1 MGPVP
6 TPNILPPPKIQNG
19 KDGSVTTSHFA
30 TTGKLTEKVLVQ
42 KNGDQQT
49 TRFDN
54 KGNKSEQVVATKDV
68 THKTNFNS
76 QGKVT
81 REEEAKKDGTRVIT
95 THQVARSGQT
105 RSTQTIEHNAQGL
118 AISKTVTV
126 KQPPVLT
133 KKSAFEGA
141 HIVKNY
147 DRGRFGFV
155 YHPDHA
161 QRASLTEFRRDSYW
175 HNPNGMMYQHPFHY
189 AWGWD
194 RYDWYR
200 SRAYYFPVYEVYP
213 TPAYWVTD
221 WMVGSYMADGY
232 ATGSIVSEAPS
243 RAIVT
248 AGPDATPIS
257 EDLKEDLRMQVEN
270 TITEEENQAEGESDK
285 PVTSDLANALAD
297 PKHIYPVSGTLSVTM
312 AADESQSVIVSDGD
326 LLKLEPGQ
334 GEFTAEANENSFVT
348 MRVKTSKGE
357 EGEARAGALISVPLK
372 SLQDFD
378 SEFHARIDQGLAE
391 AVVNKA
397 LFKTG
402 AE

>member
-1 MGPVP
+1 M
-6 TPNILPPPKIQNG
+6 TLMETKKPNG
-19 KDGSVTTSHFA
+19 
-30 TTGKLTEKVLVQ
+30 ER
-42 KNGDQQT
+42 QT
-49 TRFDN
+49 IRFN
-54 KGNKSEQVVATKDV
+54 SNGNKSEQVVATKDV
-68 THKTNFNS
+68 THKTTFNS
-76 QGKVT
+76 LGKAT
-81 REEEAKKDGTRVIT
+81 REEEAKKDGTRAIT
-95 THQVARSGQT
+95 IHQVARSGQT
-105 RSTQTIEHNAQGL
+105 RSSQTIEHNAQGL
-118 AISKTVTV
+118 AVSKTVTV

-133 KKSAFEGA
+133 RNTAFEGT
-141 HIVKNY
+141 HIVKTY

-155 YHPDHA
+155 YHA
-161 QRASLTEFRRDSYW
+161 SREQRAPLTEFRRDSYW

-194 RYDWYR
+194 RYAWYR
-200 SRAYYFPVYEVYP
+200 SPAFFFPVYEVYQ
-213 TPAYWVTD
+213 TPAYWITD

-232 ATGSIVSEAPS
+232 ATASLASEEPAEEI
-243 RAIVT
+243 AT

-257 EDLKEDLRMQVEN
+257 VDLKEDLRVQVEN
-270 TITEEENQAEGESDK
+270 TIKQEQGQAEGESDK
-285 PVTSDLANALAD
+285 PVTFDLANALAD
-297 PKHIYPVSGTLSVTM
+297 PKHIYPVSGTLNVTM
-312 AADESQSVIVSDGD
+312 AADESQSVSVSDGD

-334 GEFTAEANENSFVT
+334 GDIVAEASENTFVT

-378 SEFHARIDQGLAE
+378 SEFRARVDQGLAE